1 MTVAAEDRYHDSPD
15 DLSCRGNL
23 DHHNV
28 TCMAHSDSEGET
40 IDEVQ
45 LCGRSDVFE
54 HVEMVQ
60 IPAKH
65 LRFWCRT

>member
-1 MTVAAEDRYHDSPD
+1 
-15 DLSCRGNL
+15 
-23 DHHNV
+23 
-28 TCMAHSDSEGET
+28 MAHSDSEGET